1 MFEKTAPKILIVEDS
16 PSNHPLFTTAFEA
29 GGFSVTITPYVDEKF
44 IDDVMG
50 IQPDIISMDIM
61 MAAPGIELVHD
72 GLSAIA
78 LLKAD
83 ERTRNIPIMILS
95 NFFEESKVERAKRE
109 GAVDYIN
116 LQGYSITTIPK
127 IFKKY
132 LQDPKHYHPVH
143 PIFQEE

>member
-1 MFEKTAPKILIVEDS
+1 MFEKNAPKILIVEDNA
-16 PSNHPLFTTAFEA
+16 SNHSLFTTAFEA

-44 IDDVMG
+44 IDDVVG
-50 IQPDIISMDIM
+50 IEPDIISMDIM

-109 GAVDYIN
+109 GADDYIN
-116 LQGYSITTIPK
+116 LQGHSITSIPK
-127 IFKKY
+127 IFKRYLDNPKKY
-132 LQDPKHYHPVH
+132 RPVH
-143 PIFQEE
+143 PIFLEE